1 MFNQFGQQPGAYG
14 YTGQSVMSWPLMQ
27 TQQRVEIVRVNGEG
41 GARAYQMPPSSNALL
56 LDEANPL
63 VWLVQTDGAGY
74 KTVTPYTI
82 TPYQTAPV
90 PDLGSLEQRITR
102 LEGMI
107 NGWKPDPQQ
116 AQQPGGNAGE

>member
-27 TQQRVEIVRVNGEG
+27 TQQRMEIIRVNGEG

-90 PDLGSLEQRITR
+90 PDLGSLEQRIAR

-116 AQQPGGNAGE
+116 TQQPGGNAGE

>member
-1 MFNQFGQQPGAYG
+1 MYNQFGQQPGAFG
-14 YTGQSVMSWPLMQ
+14 FPATAFSPWGQMQ
-27 TQQRVEIVRVNGEG
+27 TQQRMEIIRVNGEG

-82 TPYQTAPV
+82 TPYQAAPA
-90 PDLGSLEQRITR
+90 PDLGTLEQRISR

-116 AQQPGGNAGE
+116 TQQPGGNAGE

>member
-1 MFNQFGQQPGAYG
+1 MYNQFGQPPGSYG
-14 YTGQSVMSWPLMQ
+14 YTGQSFMSWPQMQ
-27 TQQRVEIVRVNGEG
+27 SQQRMEIIRVNGEG
-41 GARAYQMPPSSNALL
+41 GARAYQMPPNSNALL

-82 TPYQTAPV
+82 TPYQAAPV
-90 PDLGSLEQRITR
+90 PDLGTLEQRITR

-116 AQQPGGNAGE
+116 TQQPGGNAGE

>member
-1 MFNQFGQQPGAYG
+1 MFNQFGNPQPGAFG
-14 YTGQSVMSWPLMQ
+14 YPAPAFSPWGQAQSP
-27 TQQRVEIVRVNGEG
+27 QRMEIVRVNGEN

-82 TPYQTAPV
+82 TPYQAAPA
-90 PDLGSLEQRITR
+90 PDLGSLEARISR
-102 LEGMI
+102 LEAML
-107 NGWKPDPQQ
+107 NGKPDPQQ
-116 AQQPGGNAGE
+116 AGKPIGSPGE

>member
-1 MFNQFGQQPGAYG
+1 MYDQFGPQPEAFGSPAPVFSPW
-14 YTGQSVMSWPLMQ
+14 GQIQSRRRM
-27 TQQRVEIVRVNGEG
+27 EITRVNGEG
-41 GARAYQMPPSSNALL
+41 GARAYQMPPNSNALL
-56 LDEANPL
+56 LDETNPL

-82 TPYQTAPV
+82 TPYQAAPA
-90 PDLGSLEQRITR
+90 PDLGSLEQRIAR
-102 LEGMI
+102 LEGML

>member
-1 MFNQFGQQPGAYG
+1 MYNQFGQQPGAFG
-14 YTGQSVMSWPLMQ
+14 FPAPAFSPWGQ
-27 TQQRVEIVRVNGEG
+27 TQAQQRMEIIRVNGEG

-82 TPYQTAPV
+82 TPYQAAPA
-90 PDLGSLEQRITR
+90 PDLGSLEQRISR
-102 LEGMI
+102 LEGI
-107 NGWKPDPQQ
+107 LNGWKPDPQQ
-116 AQQPGGNAGE
+116 AGQPGSSTGE

>member
-1 MFNQFGQQPGAYG
+1 MHNQFGPHPSSFG
-14 YTGQSVMSWPLMQ
+14 YTGQSFMVWPQMQ
-27 TQQRVEIVRVNGEG
+27 SQQRMEIIRVNGEG
-41 GARAYQMPPSSNALL
+41 GARAYQMPPNSNALL

-82 TPYQTAPV
+82 TPYQAAPV
-90 PDLGSLEQRITR
+90 PDLGSLEQRIAR

-116 AQQPGGNAGE
+116 TQQPGGNAGD

>member
-1 MFNQFGQQPGAYG
+1 MYNQFGQQPGSCG
-14 YTGQSVMSWPLMQ
+14 YPGQSFMSWPLMQ
-27 TQQRVEIVRVNGEG
+27 SQQRMEIIRVNGEG

-82 TPYQTAPV
+82 TPYQTAPA
-90 PDLGSLEQRITR
+90 PDLGSLEQRIAR
-102 LEGMI
+102 LEEMI

-116 AQQPGGNAGE
+116 TQQPGGNAGE

>member
-1 MFNQFGQQPGAYG
+1 MYNQFGQQPGGFGFPTPAFSPW
-14 YTGQSVMSWPLMQ
+14 GQMQ
-27 TQQRVEIVRVNGEG
+27 AQQRMEIIRVNGEG
-41 GARAYQMPPSSNALL
+41 GARAYQMPPNSNALL

-82 TPYQTAPV
+82 TPYQTAPA
-90 PDLGSLEQRITR
+90 PDLGSLEQRIAR

-107 NGWKPDPQQ
+107 NGWKPDSQQ
-116 AQQPGGNAGE
+116 TQQLGSTAGE

>member
-1 MFNQFGQQPGAYG
+1 MYNQFGQQSGSFG
-14 YTGQSVMSWPLMQ
+14 YTGQSFMSWPQMQ
-27 TQQRVEIVRVNGEG
+27 SQQRMEIVRVNGEG

-82 TPYQTAPV
+82 TPYQAAPA
-90 PDLGSLEQRITR
+90 PDLGSLEQRISR
-102 LEGMI
+102 LEGML

-116 AQQPGGNAGE
+116 AGQPVGGSGE

>member
-82 TPYQTAPV
+82 TPYQTAPA

-116 AQQPGGNAGE
+116 AQQPGSIAGE

>member
-1 MFNQFGQQPGAYG
+1 MYNQFGQQPGSYG
-14 YTGQSVMSWPLMQ
+14 YPGQSLMSWPLMQ
-27 TQQRVEIVRVNGEG
+27 SQQRMEIIRVNGEG
-41 GARAYQMPPSSNALL
+41 GARAYQMPPNSNALL

-82 TPYQTAPV
+82 TPYQTAPA
-90 PDLGSLEQRITR
+90 PDLGTLEQRISR

-116 AQQPGGNAGE
+116 TQQPGGNAGE

>member
-1 MFNQFGQQPGAYG
+1 MYNQFGQPSGPFGFQAAAYSPW
-14 YTGQSVMSWPLMQ
+14 GQMQ
-27 TQQRVEIVRVNGEG
+27 SQQRMEIIRVNGEG
-41 GARAYQMPPSSNALL
+41 GARAYQMPPNSNALL

-82 TPYQTAPV
+82 TPYQAAPA
-90 PDLGSLEQRITR
+90 PDLGTLEQRITR

-116 AQQPGGNAGE
+116 TQQPGGNAGE

>member
-1 MFNQFGQQPGAYG
+1 MYNQFGQQPGSYG
-14 YTGQSVMSWPLMQ
+14 YPGQSFMSWPLMQ
-27 TQQRVEIVRVNGEG
+27 SQQRMEIIRVNGEG

-82 TPYQTAPV
+82 TPYQAAPA
-90 PDLGSLEQRITR
+90 PDLGTLEQRISR

-116 AQQPGGNAGE
+116 TQQPGGNAGE

>member
-1 MFNQFGQQPGAYG
+1 MYNQFGQQPGPYG
-14 YTGQSVMSWPLMQ
+14 YAGQSFMSWPLMQ
-27 TQQRVEIVRVNGEG
+27 TQQRMEIIRVNGEG

-56 LDEANPL
+56 LDEASPL

-82 TPYQTAPV
+82 TPYQAAPA

-116 AQQPGGNAGE
+116 TQQPGANAGE

>member
-1 MFNQFGQQPGAYG
+1 MYNQFGQQPGAFG
-14 YTGQSVMSWPLMQ
+14 FPAPSFSPWGQMQ
-27 TQQRVEIVRVNGEG
+27 TQQRMEIIRVNGEG

-82 TPYQTAPV
+82 TPYQTAPA
-90 PDLGSLEQRITR
+90 PNLESLEQRISR

-107 NGWKPDPQQ
+107 NGWKPDHQQ
-116 AQQPGGNAGE
+116 AQQPDSIACE

>member
-1 MFNQFGQQPGAYG
+1 MYNQFGQQPGAFG
-14 YTGQSVMSWPLMQ
+14 FPATAFSPWGQMQ
-27 TQQRVEIVRVNGEG
+27 AQQRMEIIRVNGEG
-41 GARAYQMPPSSNALL
+41 GARAYQMPPNSNALL

-82 TPYQTAPV
+82 TPYQTAPA
-90 PDLGSLEQRITR
+90 PDLGSLEQRIAR
-102 LEGMI
+102 LEGML

-116 AQQPGGNAGE
+116 TQQPSGNTGE

>member
-1 MFNQFGQQPGAYG
+1 MYNQFGQQSGGYG
-14 YTGQSVMSWPLMQ
+14 YTGQSFMSWPQMQ
-27 TQQRVEIVRVNGEG
+27 SQQRMEIIRVNGEG

-82 TPYQTAPV
+82 TPYQAAPA
-90 PDLGSLEQRITR
+90 PDLGSLEQRISR
-102 LEGMI
+102 LEGI
-107 NGWKPDPQQ
+107 LNGWKPDPQQ
-116 AQQPGGNAGE
+116 TQQSGGNAGE

>member
-1 MFNQFGQQPGAYG
+1 MYNQFGQPSGPFGFQAPAYSPW
-14 YTGQSVMSWPLMQ
+14 GQMQ
-27 TQQRVEIVRVNGEG
+27 SQQRMEIIRVNGEG
-41 GARAYQMPPSSNALL
+41 GARAYQMPPNSNALL

-82 TPYQTAPV
+82 TPYQTAPA
-90 PDLGSLEQRITR
+90 PDLGTLEQRITR

-116 AQQPGGNAGE
+116 TQQPGGNAGE

>member
-1 MFNQFGQQPGAYG
+1 MYNQFGQPSGPFGFQAPAYSPW
-14 YTGQSVMSWPLMQ
+14 GQMQ
-27 TQQRVEIVRVNGEG
+27 SQQRMEIIRVNGEG

-82 TPYQTAPV
+82 TPYQAAPA
-90 PDLGSLEQRITR
+90 PDLGTLEQRITR

-116 AQQPGGNAGE
+116 TQQPGGNAGE